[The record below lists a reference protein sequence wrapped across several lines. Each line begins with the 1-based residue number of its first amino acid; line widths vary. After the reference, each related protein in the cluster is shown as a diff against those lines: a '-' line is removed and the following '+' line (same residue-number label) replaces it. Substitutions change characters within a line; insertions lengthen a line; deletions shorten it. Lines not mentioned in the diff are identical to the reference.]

1 MTLVF
6 ALLAGITL
14 GAALAAVT
22 LRNLVHAALCLAV
35 TLSGLGL
42 VYVSLG
48 AEFVGLVQVL
58 VYVGAVAI
66 LIVFAVLLVR
76 GTELP
81 QQRTS
86 NAPWLGAAI
95 TVLLAGV
102 LIWAVMRSP
111 SLRRDPVPAPTVT
124 VRALGERLVRDQV
137 VTLQTLGLLL
147 TAATLGAALIALPR
161 RETESDSIPPTMP

>member
-1 MTLVF
+1 MTIVF

-42 VYVSLG
+42 VYVFLG
-48 AEFVGLVQVL
+48 VEFVGLVQVL

-86 NAPWLGAAI
+86 HAPWLGAAI
-95 TVLLAGV
+95 TALLAAI
-102 LIWAVMRSP
+102 LIWAVLRSP
-111 SLRRDPVPAPTVT
+111 SLRRDPAPAPAVT
-124 VRALGERLVRDQV
+124 VRAIGERLVRDQV
-137 VTLQTLGLLL
+137 VSLQTLGLLL

-161 RETESDSIPPTMP
+161 RGSESGSNPPATP